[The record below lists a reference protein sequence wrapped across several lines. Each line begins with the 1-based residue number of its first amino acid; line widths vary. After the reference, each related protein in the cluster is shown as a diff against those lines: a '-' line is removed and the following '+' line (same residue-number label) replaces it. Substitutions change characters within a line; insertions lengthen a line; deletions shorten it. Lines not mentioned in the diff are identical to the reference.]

1 MPGPLAL
8 YELTQPDGSVALFKF
23 TADHARRL
31 GARPVT
37 PANIRAANRKI
48 APANKVRGTANK
60 ADDSD
65 DADETDQVP

>member
-1 MPGPLAL
+1 MSGPLAL

-23 TADHARRL
+23 TADHAKRL

-37 PANIRAANRKI
+37 PASIRTTKRKI
-48 APANKVRGTANK
+48 APANKVRNTANK

-65 DADETDQVP
+65 EADEAHPTP